1 MNTMPIDVKKNRIIF
16 RELLQCINRPGMDN
30 LIDYLDNTDFFT
42 APCSTKY
49 HLCVE
54 GGLCQHSINVYKAL
68 LHIVPWF
75 KSDLCKNR
83 PSTDPIEYSIETI
96 ALVSLLQDICKV
108 NTYNLNTRWRKNAD
122 NEWEQYQTYEFD
134 EDFSYGHGE
143 KSVYLIQQHIPLT
156 PTEAQ
161 AINMHMGFSDERG
174 VRLCGNIFNK
184 NQLAVMLHIAD
195 LIATYLM
202 EGTP

>member
-1 MNTMPIDVKKNRIIF
+1 MPIDAKKNRIIF
-16 RELLQCINRPGMDN
+16 REVLQCVNRPGMDK
-30 LIDYLDNTDFFT
+30 LLDYLDQTDFYT

-49 HLCVE
+49 HLCVT

-75 KSDLCKNR
+75 KSDLNKK
-83 PSTDPIEYSIETI
+83 SIDREAMDYPVETI
-96 ALVSLLQDICKV
+96 AIVSLLHDLCKI
-108 NTYNLNTRWRKNAD
+108 NTYKSVVKWKKNAD
-122 NEWEQYQTYEFD
+122 NEWEQYEVYEFD

-143 KSVYLIQQHIPLT
+143 KSVFIIQQHIPLT
-156 PTEAQ
+156 LVEAQ

-174 VRLCGNIFNK
+174 ARLCGNVFNQ
-184 NQLAVMLHIAD
+184 NALAVMLHIAD

-202 EGTP
+202 E

>member
-1 MNTMPIDVKKNRIIF
+1 MPIEIKKNRLIF
-16 RELLQCINRPGMDN
+16 IELLQCINRPGMDK
-30 LIDYLDNTDFFT
+30 LIDYLDNSDFFT

-49 HLCVE
+49 HLHVD
-54 GGLCQHSINVYKAL
+54 GGLCQHSLNVYRAL
-68 LHIVPWF
+68 LHIMPWF
-75 KSDLCKNR
+75 KSDLGKNR
-83 PSTDPIEYSIETI
+83 PSTDPIDYSIETI
-96 ALVSLLQDICKV
+96 ALVSLLHDVCKI
-108 NTYNLNTRWRKNAD
+108 NTYKIDTRWRKNAD
-122 NEWEQYQTYEFD
+122 NEWEQYQVYTYD

-143 KSVYLIQQHIPLT
+143 KSVFIIQQHIPLT
-156 PTEAQ
+156 LVEAQ

-174 VRLCGNIFNK
+174 ARLCGNIFEQ